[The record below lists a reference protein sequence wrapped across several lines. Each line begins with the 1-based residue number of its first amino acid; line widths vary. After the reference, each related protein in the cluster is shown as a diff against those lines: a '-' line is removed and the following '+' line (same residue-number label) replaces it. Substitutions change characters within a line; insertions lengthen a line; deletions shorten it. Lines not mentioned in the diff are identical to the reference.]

1 MGGQCFE
8 DILRAACRPCS
19 SIFRAGV
26 CAWLRPRS
34 PGAHYSHEYRT
45 TTVHHLQ
52 FLHEAHP
59 THKLRIIFVFF
70 EQLTYWYI
78 DCKFSLTQLLNN
90 KAMFFLFRVTVSCTV
105 GPLPHCKLFSYLIVR

>member
-1 MGGQCFE
+1 MP
-8 DILRAACRPCS
+8 AAG

-45 TTVHHLQ
+45 TTVHHL
-52 FLHEAHP
+52 HP
-59 THKLRIIFVFF
+59 TQKLRIIYVFV
-70 EQLTYWYI
+70 EQLTYRSI
-78 DCKFSLTQLLNN
+78 DCKFSLTKLLNK

-105 GPLPHCKLFSYLIVR
+105 GPLPYCKLFSY